1 MIKKEN
7 NKFISYFI
15 MLITFFILI
24 LVTKGIIVNIQENN
38 DLKDSYK
45 IELDSKTEQLE
56 KINKKKIMLNKS
68 SENIDK
74 YNIVVKED
82 EIIDYLYSYIEE
94 TNRRNWITLIKNISI
109 SNPKKTEIWFNETD
123 INLTLTIP
131 NEKKLK
137 TILLFL
143 TSSKSKYNFFINSF
157 NYPYGKNDW
166 DFTVTLPLKL
176 LYK

>member
-1 MIKKEN
+1 
-7 NKFISYFI
+7 
-15 MLITFFILI
+15 
-24 LVTKGIIVNIQENN
+24 
-38 DLKDSYK
+38 
-45 IELDSKTEQLE
+45 
-56 KINKKKIMLNKS
+56 
-68 SENIDK
+68 
-74 YNIVVKED
+74 VKED

>member
-94 TNRRNWITLIKNISI
+94 TNRRN
-109 SNPKKTEIWFNETD
+109 
-123 INLTLTIP
+123 
-131 NEKKLK
+131 
-137 TILLFL
+137 
-143 TSSKSKYNFFINSF
+143 
-157 NYPYGKNDW
+157 
-166 DFTVTLPLKL
+166 
-176 LYK
+176 